1 MRTPSPPSCRLDLA
15 PPLAD
20 RFLVGVAP
28 IDYSPVLLLMPF
40 GFHLAVDTLP
50 SGEPQVAASG
60 PPWLVSSFRF
70 RARLGF
76 SMPST
81 FPGPRGITPAFGY
94 DAPHPSAGGTST
106 LLNNALLSAHY
117 EPLGLPPGSVRLQP
131 SGLIPTV
138 FVRPDCQAGSL
149 LFRAVLSQRAT
160 APNPA
165 EVQHPI
171 RLRDAVCCLR
181 RAMSGSTLRNTFRL
195 IM

>member
-76 SMPST
+76 LHT
-81 FPGPRGITPAFGY
+81 FHLPRPARHYPRVWIRRSSSERRRDFNPPEQRAAQRTLCPPLTSAPRSGRFSVTSVASATRSRSPGV
-94 DAPHPSAGGTST
+94 SS
-106 LLNNALLSAHY
+106 
-117 EPLGLPPGSVRLQP
+117 
-131 SGLIPTV
+131 TV
-138 FVRPDCQAGSL
+138 FRAQPPDLPFASLMDTDFAVSCPLVR
-149 LFRAVLSQRAT
+149 R
-160 APNPA
+160 
-165 EVQHPI
+165 
-171 RLRDAVCCLR
+171 
-181 RAMSGSTLRNTFRL
+181 
-195 IM
+195 